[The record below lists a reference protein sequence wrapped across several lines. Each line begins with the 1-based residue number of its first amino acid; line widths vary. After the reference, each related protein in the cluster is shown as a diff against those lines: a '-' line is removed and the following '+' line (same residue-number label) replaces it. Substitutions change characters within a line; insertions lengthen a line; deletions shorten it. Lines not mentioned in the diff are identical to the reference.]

1 MSLFPVLYWPWPM
14 PKTQGHH
21 DFSIQNI
28 NKLKYV
34 SSPCVYYVSWFH
46 FLRGRIRENLPQGP
60 SYQFICPHLGGEC
73 GCDQCGWSTLRET
86 AAGVGVSLSM
96 YIHHLSVHI
105 FWILFISCYVH
116 DVVIWN
122 FGILEPSF
130 LVNCQLLGGFEVII
144 LWIWNW
150 SIIMVVIYIR

>member
-1 MSLFPVLYWPWPM
+1 MSLFPVLNWPWPM
-14 PKTQGHH
+14 SKTQGHH

-28 NKLKYV
+28 NELKYV

-46 FLRGRIRENLPQGP
+46 FLRGRICENLPQGP

-105 FWILFISCYVH
+105 FWMLLISCYVH

-122 FGILEPSF
+122 FGAYFFGELSTSWRFWGHNFVDLKLINNNGCDLH
-130 LVNCQLLGGFEVII
+130 
-144 LWIWNW
+144 
-150 SIIMVVIYIR
+150 